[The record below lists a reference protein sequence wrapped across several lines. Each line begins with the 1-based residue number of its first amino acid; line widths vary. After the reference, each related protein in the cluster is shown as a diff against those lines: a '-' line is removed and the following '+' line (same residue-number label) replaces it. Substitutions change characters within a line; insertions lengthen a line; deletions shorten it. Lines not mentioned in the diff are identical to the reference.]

1 MSLLVARWRTFP
13 LWSCGLSFR
22 ATPPGKRLFM
32 VGVALRWDP
41 THKPEWAVA
50 LVATE
55 NFWIAS
61 AHWHRSM
68 LGAIGCELDRVGR
81 TSKGG
86 WSVAFVAPEPH
97 GAVRNACGTGFVA
110 ALMLAIPAGLT
121 VLRLCGGSTFTGNPL
136 VGPGGVWVQ
145 PASRWDT

>member
-1 MSLLVARWRTFP
+1 MSLLAARWRTFL

-22 ATPPGKRLFM
+22 AIFPGKRLFI
-32 VGVALRWDP
+32 VGVALRLDP
-41 THKPEWAVA
+41 THRPELAVA
-50 LVATE
+50 LVVTG

-61 AHWHRSM
+61 AHWHWSM
-68 LGAIGCELDRVGR
+68 LGATGCALDRLGR

-86 WSVAFVAPEPH
+86 WSVASVVPGPR

-136 VGPGGVWVQ
+136 EGPGGV
-145 PASRWDT
+145 